1 MVQLVLR
8 AQWYGLLLMCQLV
21 TSYFYVCTLTID
33 ASLGNINSIVAVL
46 FDLILETMSHHV
58 GVLFLNNTA

>member
-1 MVQLVLR
+1 MVQLVLH
-8 AQWYGLLLMCQLV
+8 AQWYGLLLMCQFV
-21 TSYFYVCTLTID
+21 TSYFFVCTLTID

-46 FDLILETMSHHV
+46 FDLILETMPYHV

>member
-21 TSYFYVCTLTID
+21 TSYFFVCTLTID
-33 ASLGNINSIVAVL
+33 ASLGSINSIVAVL
-46 FDLILETMSHHV
+46 FDLIL
-58 GVLFLNNTA
+58 